1 MPSSEQREEQ
11 ACLCVLVGNEDKT
24 MKRYFEQCFDYNDPS
39 LVSAYDELPLWSA
52 PFGLALLNTVKLRA
66 NMKVLDIGCG
76 AGFPLLELAQRLG
89 ATCQVFGLDPWD
101 GAIERA
107 KFKIRKYAVNN
118 AAIVSGVAEKI
129 PFDDNYFDL
138 IVSNNGLNN
147 VTDCQA
153 SLAECF
159 RACCP
164 GAEMV
169 ITMNLPET
177 MMEFYSSFEE
187 VLKKLGMNSE
197 IQKMY
202 DHISS
207 KRRPIKDTNDLLI
220 KNGFQIIG
228 VSEDSFKMR
237 FLDGSAMLNHYFIR
251 LAFLDGWKNILQP
264 NDVDKVFTVLEDRLN
279 RLAEKNGQLCL
290 TIPFACIDCRKPKLP
305 V

>member
-1 MPSSEQREEQ
+1 MKRI
-11 ACLCVLVGNEDKT
+11 ADRKHKAEDNDT
-24 MKRYFEQCFDYNDPS
+24 MKEYFEQCFDFNDPS
-39 LVSAYDELPLWSA
+39 LVSVYDELPLWSA

-89 ATCQVFGLDPWD
+89 AACQVFGLDPWE
-101 GAIERA
+101 GAIERV
-107 KFKIRKYAVNN
+107 KLKIQKYNVKNT
-118 AAIVSGVAEKI
+118 AIINGVAEKI

-147 VTDCQA
+147 VADNKA

-164 GAEMV
+164 DAQMV

-177 MMEFYSSFEE
+177 MMEFYDVFEE
-187 VLKKLGMNSE
+187 TLKELGMDSE

-202 DHISS
+202 DQISS
-207 KRRPIKDTNDLLI
+207 KRKPVKDTKDLLV
-220 KNGFQIIG
+220 NSGFEIVG
-228 VSEDSFKMR
+228 VLEDSFKMR
-237 FLDGSAMLNHYFIR
+237 FLNGSAMLNHYFIR

-264 NDVDKVFTVLEDRLN
+264 NDVGKVFTILEDRLN
-279 RLAEKNGQLCL
+279 RQAEKNGQLCL
-290 TIPFACIDCRKPKLP
+290 TIPFVCIDCKKPVP
-305 V
+305 SV